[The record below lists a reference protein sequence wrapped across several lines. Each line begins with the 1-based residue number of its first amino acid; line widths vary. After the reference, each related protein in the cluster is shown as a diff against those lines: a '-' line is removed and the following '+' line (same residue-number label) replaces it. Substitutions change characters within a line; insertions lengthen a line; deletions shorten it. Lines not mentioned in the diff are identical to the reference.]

1 MQLGRHDKK
10 EQTNNRVPHKNIR
23 KWGIYMLRGHCQI
36 QMHTLLKLNLKVA
49 LLELASV
56 ENV

>member
-23 KWGIYMLRGHCQI
+23 KWGFYMLRGHCQI
-36 QMHTLLKLNLKVA
+36 QMHMLLKLNLKVA
-49 LLELASV
+49 
-56 ENV
+56 